1 MVMLWFVNLSRILA
15 IYPADGFI
23 ALILVASVSNL
34 RSSSG
39 LLLLL
44 LLLISISRSSRCHG
58 KCLHVLDSK
67 QAQCKPPLMRSPKT
81 GHI

>member
-44 LLLISISRSSRCHG
+44 LISISRSSPCHG
-58 KCLHVLDSK
+58 KCLRVLVAK
-67 QAQCKPPLMRSPKT
+67 YAQCNPPLLRSPKT